1 MSLTDTSNREA
12 ANNLNVT
19 ATCEAFHP
27 IEGQDS
33 LTLLSVKVPPLV
45 VSESEKSEVPILI
58 EKKEAF
64 FDICLDTSGS
74 MAGSGIRCAKVA
86 MKRLIDHLINNCGVP
101 ANRITVYLYQSSCT
115 ARRLGQANDE
125 RWIDAISAGGGT
137 SFASVF
143 NEVISNTRNHI
154 NEVGRDVDIDT
165 TLFFFT
171 DGQDGDARNLQ
182 RAKENLGRLLQDTPR
197 LESTVHTFGFTGDHD
212 AKLLSWLTSVGTNSG
227 CFQYIRE
234 SAAIETSMSTTLE
247 LLGTSA
253 MVVQRKIE
261 VLLSNDANVQDWV
274 TIKLESDGV
283 SGSAVVRQKP
293 FTENVVMWRE
303 YQGSQ
308 NGSSSTNVEVY
319 EMQVKWL
326 EEDSFQRIIR
336 MTTFIQHE
344 LLRLVE
350 SINAIGSSSET
361 ADQKRTKLLGI
372 DSETEAYAKTLG
384 TIAFAS
390 ARMKMKLARES
401 CMTACQRTRSLLQS
415 FLALKADAHK
425 QRGSISN
432 TSLATFNS
440 LAYGQITEA
449 KLKAKLDSR
458 AGKNTAQFADLDV
471 KVAEVVSGL
480 DLDAMEAAESE
491 DTLRELSCAFS
502 TNSYIDALRDGDCLC
517 MTLDVSR
524 STGAIADPSQLVIKS
539 IFPTFLTSS
548 MFTLALGHSLSSNS
562 PEDVHGGFDRN
573 IDASIAPGV
582 AHESITAV
590 MPLYINKEHWQ
601 VAKLRMKPI
610 LGYVVTLDA
619 TGYTYSQSTT
629 VPFLVLVKALES
641 HPMTEFKQRQIKLI
655 LETCDAIYQ
664 SSKSLRETTKN
675 MVEQF
680 CASHQYRTVDVI
692 TNVYVFL
699 GHVICALRAGDI
711 TSAEMSLLISKFEVA
726 AIEEQ
731 IRRDM
736 SWKVSEDLMG
746 GIMEWLN
753 IDRKRDI
760 IIPGR
765 VYREQ
770 HDVYAKGLEN
780 DDSSNGM
787 ETVYRSIFDDEREQQ
802 GVRSSSG
809 SKSTQSIS
817 SVAAIV
823 PSLSI
828 SSTASLVKPEFLV
841 PEFDPLVWRLS
852 EASLDR
858 LSMIQ
863 NAISPCVD
871 KIRRLLAVI
880 QAPLDSDLPQVLG
893 SRLGGI
899 SPTGFSDEFF
909 AKYSPKINLATLLQ
923 AYAHTKNSDR
933 RSVQNLMTPFEHEIS
948 AGQDSSSDEAL
959 QYMRS
964 LYHAKMS
971 QMVNEIVSDVEERFL
986 DSKKDAAA
994 SVFTGTTDLKVAA
1007 GVLIEAKFRGGAG
1020 GRLVTLC
1027 ATSRMRMP
1035 REKIQML
1042 LSGKFKGVKLF
1053 ADKSDEGEVLRW
1065 HPCKRTLYR
1074 MFTNYHDKFAL
1085 DEWRQFHPNRYDDYF
1100 ACRYVIDGHLSELSK
1115 DDQAEVTATYAV
1127 SQKLSDAWKQATA
1140 SATVRAIKVSIINES
1155 LEDDGI
1161 FNINGTFEQDF
1172 NIVYDNLAEKQPAY
1186 FLVRFDGTKSSEWI
1200 FLCYVPDV
1208 APIRQKMI
1216 YAATRASL
1224 TKDLGDS
1231 HFKDSIYG
1239 TNKSDFSLDGYKKH
1253 RASLAAPKP
1262 LTDRERQLAEIHANE
1277 KTMVENMKGG
1287 AYRKSHAPGMS
1298 FPLTERAVA
1307 ALKKLTVASP
1317 TPVKSATDIPKKF
1330 ASPASTP
1337 LPESPVVTRQNT
1349 EASKSTSSETNVDE
1363 DEWDDADAKVEKK
1376 EEEPTEALAEA
1387 LAEAEVT
1394 ETVQEEA
1401 TTPAAKVERTVNFV
1415 KLSIDA
1421 ENERI
1426 DLAGEAKITA
1436 KELVKNIDEES
1447 PRFTFFA
1454 YEHTHNGKAHDSL
1467 VFMYTCPSKSKIRE
1481 RMLYSSCRAGVL
1493 QAAKDDAGLEV
1504 GKKLETTDVSDL
1516 TEDFILDELHPKTQP
1531 ASGGSSSSSGSGGA
1545 RGFSKP
1551 ARPGARRV
1559 M

>member
-1 MSLTDTSNREA
+1 M
-12 ANNLNVT
+12 
-19 ATCEAFHP
+19 P
-27 IEGQDS
+27 
-33 LTLLSVKVPPLV
+33 
-45 VSESEKSEVPILI
+45 
-58 EKKEAF
+58 
-64 FDICLDTSGS
+64 
-74 MAGSGIRCAKVA
+74 
-86 MKRLIDHLINNCGVP
+86 
-101 ANRITVYLYQSSCT
+101 
-115 ARRLGQANDE
+115 
-125 RWIDAISAGGGT
+125 
-137 SFASVF
+137 
-143 NEVISNTRNHI
+143 
-154 NEVGRDVDIDT
+154 
-165 TLFFFT
+165 
-171 DGQDGDARNLQ
+171 
-182 RAKENLGRLLQDTPR
+182 
-197 LESTVHTFGFTGDHD
+197 
-212 AKLLSWLTSVGTNSG
+212 
-227 CFQYIRE
+227 
-234 SAAIETSMSTTLE
+234 
-247 LLGTSA
+247 
-253 MVVQRKIE
+253 
-261 VLLSNDANVQDWV
+261 
-274 TIKLESDGV
+274 
-283 SGSAVVRQKP
+283 
-293 FTENVVMWRE
+293 
-303 YQGSQ
+303 
-308 NGSSSTNVEVY
+308 
-319 EMQVKWL
+319 VKWL
-326 EEDSFQRIIR
+326 EEDSFQRILR

-350 SINAIGSSSET
+350 AINTIGSSTGT
-361 ADQKRTKLLGI
+361 ADQKRAKLLEI
-372 DSETEAYAKTLG
+372 DAETEVYSKTLG
-384 TIAFAS
+384 TMAFAS
-390 ARMKMKLARES
+390 ARIKMKLARES

-415 FLALKADAHK
+415 FLAVKADAHK
-425 QRGSISN
+425 QGGSISN

-458 AGKNTAQFADLDV
+458 AGKNTALFADLDN
-471 KVAEVVSGL
+471 KVTEVVAGL
-480 DLDAMEAAESE
+480 DLDALEAAESQ

-502 TNSYIDALRDGDCLC
+502 TNSYVEALRDGDCLC

-524 STGAIADPSQLVIKS
+524 GAGAIADPSQLVIKS

-548 MFTLALGHSLSSNS
+548 MFTLALGHSLSQNS

-573 IDASIAPGV
+573 SDASIAPGV

-590 MPLYINKEHWQ
+590 LPLYINKEHWQ

-629 VPFLVLVKALES
+629 VPFLVLIKALES
-641 HPMTEFKQRQIKLI
+641 YPMTEFNQRQIKLI

-680 CASHQYRTVDVI
+680 CASHQQRTVDVV
-692 TNVYVFL
+692 TNIYVFM

-711 TSAEMSLLISKFEVA
+711 TADEMSSLMPKFEVA

-736 SWKVSEDLMG
+736 SWKVSDSLMG
-746 GIMEWLN
+746 SIMDWLN
-753 IDRKRDI
+753 IDRQRDI
-760 IIPGR
+760 VIPGR
-765 VYREQ
+765 RYREQ
-770 HDVYAKGLEN
+770 HDAYAKALDK
-780 DDSSNGM
+780 DDGNGDNIT
-787 ETVYRSIFDDEREQQ
+787 ESVYRSIFDDAREQQ
-802 GVRSSSG
+802 GIKSASSS
-809 SKSTQSIS
+809 QSVS

-828 SSTASLVKPEFLV
+828 SATAPIVKPVFNV
-841 PEFDPLVWRLS
+841 PGFDPLAWELS
-852 EASLDR
+852 KASLDR
-858 LSMIQ
+858 LDSIQ
-863 NAISPCVD
+863 NAISPSVD

-880 QAPLDSDLPQVLG
+880 QAPLDSDLPRVLT
-893 SRLGGI
+893 SRLGAV
-899 SPTGFSDEFF
+899 SPTGLSDEFF
-909 AKYSPKINLATLLQ
+909 ARYSPKIRLATLLQ
-923 AYAHTKNSDR
+923 AYAHTKNADR
-933 RSVQNLMTPFEHEIS
+933 RSVQSLMTPFEREL
-948 AGQDSSSDEAL
+948 AVGQDSASDEAL
-959 QYMRS
+959 QYMKS
-964 LYHAKMS
+964 LYLAKMS
-971 QMVNEIVSDVEERFL
+971 HMINEIVADVEEKFL
-986 DSKKDAAA
+986 DSKKDEAAA
-994 SVFTGTTDLKVAA
+994 IFTNTSDLKVAA

-1027 ATSRMRMP
+1027 AISRMRLP

-1042 LSGKFKGVKLF
+1042 LAGKFKGVRLF
-1053 ADKSDEGEVLRW
+1053 ADQSDKGDDIIRW
-1065 HPCKRTLYR
+1065 NPCKRTLYR
-1074 MFTNYHDKFAL
+1074 MFTNYHDKFSL
-1085 DEWRQFHPNRYDDYF
+1085 DEWRQFHPYQYDEYF
-1100 ACRYVIDGHLSELSK
+1100 AGRYVIDGYLDELSK
-1115 DDQAEVTATYAV
+1115 DDQDEVLATYNV
-1127 SQKLSDAWKQATA
+1127 SQKLADAWKQAT
-1140 SATVRAIKVSIINES
+1140 SGSTVRAVKVSIINES

-1161 FNINGTFEQDF
+1161 FDIKGTFEQDF
-1172 NIVYDNLAEKQPAY
+1172 STVYDNLAENQPAY
-1186 FLVRFDGTKSSEWI
+1186 FLVRFDGARSSEWI

-1253 RASLAAPKP
+1253 VASLAAPKP

-1307 ALKKLTVASP
+1307 ALKKLAAS
-1317 TPVKSATDIPKKF
+1317 TPAKTATAATATPRKLV
-1330 ASPASTP
+1330 SPASTP
-1337 LPESPVVTRQNT
+1337 LPESPAISRQNT
-1349 EASKSTSSETNVDE
+1349 LEETKATSSEANVDE
-1363 DEWDDADAKVEKK
+1363 DEWDDADAKTEKK
-1376 EEEPTEALAEA
+1376 EPEVAPAEPEAEA
-1387 LAEAEVT
+1387 EAEAEVA
-1394 ETVQEEA
+1394 ETVQEEV
-1401 TTPAAKVERTVNFV
+1401 PAAAVKAERTINFV

-1426 DLAGEAKITA
+1426 DLASEAKITA

-1493 QAAKDDAGLEV
+1493 QAAKDDAGLDVE
-1504 GKKLETTDVSDL
+1504 KKLETTDVSDL
-1516 TEDFILDELHPKTQP
+1516 TEDFVLEELHPKTQ
-1531 ASGGSSSSSGSGGA
+1531 SSFGSSSSGTTSTGA